1 MTDHVSD
8 PDGGPQHRST
18 SLLHPREPLATRLNR
33 NALLVAAAVLGVT
46 ILVAIVL
53 LEPTKPA
60 APNTGATPTEPPVP
74 AQATF
79 LDQPPRAAAA
89 DSGTRDSAAATLAGR
104 ADSLGITTR
113 SGLTAR
119 RRLHGT
125 APDAD
130 TWNRSPASEERS
142 HRRNAFDA
150 ARTGGVMVGVM
161 VGAAH
166 ASDTGLE
173 TAPPL
178 DPADAPATDST
189 LPRAARARADTG
201 TQRES
206 APDSV
211 PPMARTS
218 LPAQRDP
225 LSPLTLAA
233 GTVIDGT
240 LITGIVSDLPG
251 TVVGEVSRDVFDSRT
266 QHRLLIP
273 RGSRLIGAY
282 DNRIAPDQE
291 RLLVAWTRLIL
302 PNGYSLSLPRVSLTD
317 RAGESGIRDRVD
329 AHTAATYGRALLLSL
344 IGAGAELSQPQQA
357 SVFAPPSARQ
367 VAAGAIGQQLSDVAL
382 ESVRRAMDRP
392 ATITIRAGLPFAI
405 VLPEDVVLDGAVND
419 HAP

>member
-1 MTDHVSD
+1 
-8 PDGGPQHRST
+8 
-18 SLLHPREPLATRLNR
+18 
-33 NALLVAAAVLGVT
+33 VLGVT

-89 DSGTRDSAAATLAGR
+89 DS
-104 ADSLGITTR
+104 LGITTR
-113 SGLTAR
+113 SGLTAGPR
-119 RRLHGT
+119 RHDT
-125 APDAD
+125 ASDAD
-130 TWNRSPASEERS
+130 TWNRSPVPEERS
-142 HRRNAFDA
+142 LRRNAFDA
-150 ARTGGVMVGVM
+150 ARTGGVM

-382 ESVRRAMDRP
+382 ESVRRGMDRP

-405 VLPEDVVLDGAVND
+405 VLPEDVVLDGAVDD